1 MSVLL
6 LGPNL
11 GSLNCPKNDCAVWE
25 NKNWKR
31 KRRTHL
37 EVEGYPGAVVEWWA
51 GEELS
56 IETITWLYQQEGGSS
71 LSPPKTIDSR
81 CIQHLFYYQFSLPH
95 LMHFSLKVGRMYFGV
110 EWLTRMRCSE
120 KSIERSGWPATVTE
134 YPRDQFKHLIKRNP
148 MMRYLRLVSGKVTTS
163 VTGNGWRSYSSK
175 HFLESGDE
183 GTSPTIANTAEIV
196 RFSTVRSPPIPV
208 SCYCTKWQ
216 FQGWF
221 P

>member
-1 MSVLL
+1 MAWLCSVT
-6 LGPNL
+6 
-11 GSLNCPKNDCAVWE
+11 KKKTE
-25 NKNWKR
+25 K

-37 EVEGYPGAVVEWWA
+37 EVEGYPGAVVEWWV

-56 IETITWLYQQEGGSS
+56 IETIT
-71 LSPPKTIDSR
+71 
-81 CIQHLFYYQFSLPH
+81 CINKKAALAWARQRQLILVVSNTLFYYQFSLRH
-95 LMHFSLKVGRMYFGV
+95 LMHFSLKVGRMYFLNFGV

-148 MMRYLRLVSGKVTTS
+148 IMRYLRLVSGKVTTS

-196 RFSTVRSPPIPV
+196 RFSTVRLPPIPV